1 MEINKLE
8 NIILIGFM
16 GTGKTTIAKNISE
29 KYNMQAMDIDNIIEK
44 QEGRL
49 INDIFLN
56 EGEKYFR
63 NIETN
68 ILKNLNGK
76 KNIVVACGGG
86 IVLKDEN
93 INYLKLCGR
102 VVLLKSTAK
111 TIYNR
116 IKNCN
121 MRPILNNN
129 MNIDFIENMIKKRNN
144 SYLKASDIIVINEN
158 KSIDEVTKEV
168 ISKVKN

>member
-1 MEINKLE
+1 MATNKLE
-8 NIILIGFM
+8 NIILIGYM

-29 KYNMQAMDIDNIIEK
+29 KLNMQAIDIDSIIEK

-56 EGEKYFR
+56 AGEKYFR
-63 NIETN
+63 NMETD
-68 ILKNLNGK
+68 ILKKLKGK
-76 KNIVVACGGG
+76 NNIVVACGGG

-129 MNIDFIENMIKKRNN
+129 MNIEFIENMIKKRNN
-144 SYLKASDIIVINEN
+144 NYMKAKDIVVINED
-158 KSIDEVTKEV
+158 KSIDEVTKEIIRKV
-168 ISKVKN
+168 IN